1 MAEERIEEEVK
12 GSGSIGRVSLI
23 TLASRLLGL
32 ARELLK
38 ANYFG
43 TSHAADAFNVG
54 FMIPNL
60 LRRVLA
66 EGVMSAAIVPVLTDY
81 QKDASPGEVRDFVA
95 AVLGTLLLLLV
106 IIVSAGVAFAPWYIP
121 LFFPRF
127 DADTSALTSALTA
140 VMFPYIGFVSL
151 AALFQ
156 SVLNCHGRFSLPAA
170 NPLILNVC
178 IIAVMLAFAPR
189 GLDEAERAA
198 ATRVTA
204 FGVLLGGFAQ
214 AAMLLPSLFRLGY
227 RRAPRV
233 SFAHPGLRRVGT
245 LVLPVFI
252 GAGVYQ
258 INAVVSLVLAALL
271 RIEGAIAALQFSNRL
286 IELTLGVF
294 VVAVITVTLPG
305 LARLWRE
312 GGDRFFAHSV
322 FAFKLILL
330 ISVPAGAGLL
340 VLRHEII
347 TVLFRHGNFNAQSC
361 ALTEFA
367 LLFHAA
373 SVPLTACT
381 RFFAQAFY
389 AARDGR
395 TPLRIGIAMALANIA
410 FSLALLAPL
419 KHGGIA
425 LAMTLAGA
433 VGVAYYIGAWRRTYG
448 LGTLRGV
455 APFAARALGASLF
468 LALVYQVW
476 NAAVWPFPE
485 NGSRAL
491 QAAHVSTAIVLGVAC
506 YFAALRALG
515 VRNLGELLGVLMR
528 RSRAPRR
535 AEPAEE

>member
-1 MAEERIEEEVK
+1 MTEERIEEEVK
-12 GSGSIGRVSLI
+12 SSGAIGRVSLVTI
-23 TLASRLLGL
+23 ASRFLGL
-32 ARELLK
+32 VRELLK

-60 LRRVLA
+60 LRRFLA
-66 EGVMSAAIVPVLTDY
+66 EGVMSAAVVPVLTDY
-81 QKDASPGEVRDFVA
+81 QKDASAEEVKRFVA

-121 LFFPRF
+121 LCFPRF
-127 DADTSALTSALTA
+127 DADTTALTSALTA
-140 VMFPYIGFVSL
+140 IMFPYIGFVSL

-170 NPLILNVC
+170 SPLVLNVC
-178 IIAVMLAFAPR
+178 IIAIMLAFAPH
-189 GLDEAERAA
+189 GLDEASRAA

-204 FGVLLGGFAQ
+204 LGVLLGGLAQ
-214 AAMLLPSLFRLGY
+214 AAMLLPSFLRLRYTRG
-227 RRAPRV
+227 PHV
-233 SFAHPGLRRVGT
+233 SFAHPGLRRVGA

-252 GAGVYQ
+252 GAGIYQ
-258 INAVVSLVLAALL
+258 LNAVASLVLAALL
-271 RIEGAIAALQFSNRL
+271 RIEGAIAALQYSNRL

-294 VVAVITVTLPG
+294 VVSVITVTLPG

-312 GGDRFFAHSV
+312 GRDRFFAHSV
-322 FAFKLILL
+322 FALELILL

-340 VLRHEII
+340 ILRHEII
-347 TVLFRHGNFNAQSC
+347 TVLFRHGNFNAESC
-361 ALTEFA
+361 SLTEFA

-389 AARDGR
+389 AARDSR
-395 TPLRIGIAMALANIA
+395 TPLRIGIAMAIANIA
-410 FSLALLAPL
+410 FSVALLAPL

-425 LAMTLAGA
+425 FAMTLAGA
-433 VGVAYYIGAWRRTYG
+433 VGVAYYIGAWRRAYG
-448 LGTLRGV
+448 MGTLRGV
-455 APFAARALGASLF
+455 APFAARVLGASLF
-468 LALVYQVW
+468 LACAYQVW
-476 NAAVWPFPE
+476 KSAVWPFPE
-485 NGSRAL
+485 DGSRLL
-491 QAAHVSTAIVLGVAC
+491 QAAHLCTAIALGAAC

-528 RSRAPRR
+528 RSRGARR
-535 AEPAEE
+535 QGPAGE